1 MIAFINNWTF
11 EKTVSK
17 LYFSHMPCYR
27 DTYIVNYLSAPGEV
41 ICAKCSDRLEID
53 EETFNILKFI

>member
-1 MIAFINNWTF
+1 
-11 EKTVSK
+11 
-17 LYFSHMPCYR
+17 MPCYR